1 LAAEKP
7 DLLTDTLNRWSRRWW
22 PSVRLGWDPLR
33 HIRVADRYLPVS
45 IRNWKLTPWMASRV
59 LARRVARPLAFLADQ
74 KLTVLVPY
82 RDRADHLARLIPTL
96 SDELRRQEIS
106 YRIIVIEQSSDELF
120 NRGKLLNIGAHFAS
134 PFSDYFCLHDVDAIP
149 ILANYGCPSQP
160 LRLVSNL
167 LTPSGE
173 AQRTDYYFSGAVSI
187 RKEQF
192 IAANGYSN
200 AYFGWGK
207 EDDDLFFRLLLSGF
221 VCYYDARGKFWDLP
235 NPHGQQTRGS
245 HAFVPPQLRR
255 NRRLRSLLVRGLA
268 DPQSDG
274 LSTLKYE
281 IVSTKQSPEYERI
294 VVRW

>member
-7 DLLTDTLNRWSRRWW
+7 DLLAHTLNRWSRRWW

-74 KLTVLVPY
+74 KLTVIVPY
-82 RDRADHLARLIPTL
+82 RNRQEHLERLIPSL
-96 SDELRRQEIS
+96 KAELARQEIAS
-106 YRIIVIEQSSDELF
+106 RILVVEQRCGELF

-149 ILANYGCPSQP
+149 IIANYGCPSQP
-160 LRLVSNL
+160 LRLVSSL
-167 LTPSGE
+167 VTPSGE

-192 IAANGYSN
+192 FAANGYSN
-200 AYFGWGK
+200 EYFGWGK
-207 EDDDLFFRLLLSGF
+207 EDDDLFFRLLLTGF
-221 VCYYDARGKFWDLP
+221 LCYYDARGKFWDLP
-235 NPHGQQTRGS
+235 NPQEQLPQRSTS
-245 HAFVPPQLRR
+245 FVPTQLRR
-255 NRRLRSLLVRGLA
+255 NRRVRSLLVRGLT
-268 DPQSDG
+268 DPQRDG

-281 IVSTKQSPEYERI
+281 VLSRQVHKDYEQI
-294 VVRW
+294 SVRW